1 MKRGKGMICDLL
13 HSMFSEDAIEACAI
27 KEMLEDVGYL
37 TEHDLYYDDKKLSE
51 MNKRCLALTKSDL
64 NNKKTYTTDNME
76 KFRKKVDELKTK
88 HKISLYGG
96 LNEVERF
103 AVRGFYYASY

>member
-13 HSMFSEDAIEACAI
+13 HSMFSDDAIEACAI

-37 TEHDLYYDDKKLSE
+37 TEHDLYYNDRKLSE
-51 MNKRCLALTKSDL
+51 MNERCIRLTKSDL
-64 NNKKTYTTDNME
+64 NSSKTYTTDNIK

-88 HKISLYGG
+88 HNISLYTG
-96 LNEVERF
+96 LNEIEQF
-103 AVRGFYYASY
+103 AMRGFYYASY